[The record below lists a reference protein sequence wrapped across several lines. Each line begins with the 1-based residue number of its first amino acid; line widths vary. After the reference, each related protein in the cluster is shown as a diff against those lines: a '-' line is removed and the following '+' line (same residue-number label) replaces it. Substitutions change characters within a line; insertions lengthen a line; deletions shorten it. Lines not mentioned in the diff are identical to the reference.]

1 MANQD
6 QLQGLLA
13 YLLNDSQIE
22 RYLPFVLES
31 LSLARYIEDDSAES
45 TNFHKWI
52 TRLNSLLHSK
62 NSTARYAGIT
72 LIRATCEQSNMLYLA
87 NVSSWVPNI
96 LNLLTRP
103 EPTAVQEEAI
113 KTLLMLFAK
122 AADKP
127 EVQRE
132 VTTPNLPKFNHALLN
147 LSGNKDL
154 LPVIFDALISSFTN
168 FPTTSRPIAD
178 NSRKLCLSLLD
189 GSLGHSTSIIESA
202 SACLTTIFLT
212 ATNANRPELW
222 RTTALR
228 LLGTANRAL
237 DRLFDAIDEESSNS
251 DKLPAYDFPPVV
263 SEYSEAFIVLFKRTE
278 AINEAL
284 IKTLTT
290 SSHSAMNVPVAQ
302 IVDYLCRIYNVN
314 AGSLMRDFKDKAEYN
329 CLMAG
334 MPKLILNTN
343 RLFAAMI
350 HCCGNSLI
358 RYLRLFSSLLLQLL
372 TQNKKKR
379 VVRASIYQLVT
390 LCLQKFGVGFGEM
403 VSKPLLAIIFEDIQ
417 LPKRRQNTATDS
429 KANVSVVGKQPGKKR
444 KRDITNSDEIVQSQ
458 AEDSPTTLLLSSLEV
473 LTALLMCYGSSLS
486 AEQRSSI
493 DSLLLSRI
501 LKETQEINGEKS
513 IECVTEMLYECLIAS
528 VVRPIETQASVLPH
542 ALHIFSAGTHC
553 QSHRLRLVCTRGLSI
568 CEIIMHSRL
577 PPIPRSESKAA
588 PVVYIPGL
596 GNLLDENAIDGSKSA
611 AIKSSDMVN
620 DMEQDNEPE
629 IPIMS
634 FRDEMSDL
642 SQRTLKPNSS
652 FEYKKPDNSLTAKI
666 HSPVKIA
673 SVNETKDAPHNTQ
686 SNGTAT
692 LHAPEPET
700 QTEVK
705 RIRIEETKVVEHPSV
720 SEDKFTVQTE
730 VTESNAVIVEQV
742 ITPASLPA
750 KKEVTKVPSAA
761 VMSDDEDM
769 MDIPEIDMGGP
780 DSDVESD

>member
-1 MANQD
+1 
-6 QLQGLLA
+6 
-13 YLLNDSQIE
+13 
-22 RYLPFVLES
+22 
-31 LSLARYIEDDSAES
+31 
-45 TNFHKWI
+45 
-52 TRLNSLLHSK
+52 
-62 NSTARYAGIT
+62 
-72 LIRATCEQSNMLYLA
+72 
-87 NVSSWVPNI
+87 
-96 LNLLTRP
+96 
-103 EPTAVQEEAI
+103 
-113 KTLLMLFAK
+113 
-122 AADKP
+122 
-127 EVQRE
+127 
-132 VTTPNLPKFNHALLN
+132 
-147 LSGNKDL
+147 
-154 LPVIFDALISSFTN
+154 
-168 FPTTSRPIAD
+168 
-178 NSRKLCLSLLD
+178 
-189 GSLGHSTSIIESA
+189 
-202 SACLTTIFLT
+202 
-212 ATNANRPELW
+212 
-222 RTTALR
+222 
-228 LLGTANRAL
+228 
-237 DRLFDAIDEESSNS
+237 
-251 DKLPAYDFPPVV
+251 
-263 SEYSEAFIVLFKRTE
+263 
-278 AINEAL
+278 
-284 IKTLTT
+284 
-290 SSHSAMNVPVAQ
+290 
-302 IVDYLCRIYNVN
+302 
-314 AGSLMRDFKDKAEYN
+314 
-329 CLMAG
+329 
-334 MPKLILNTN
+334 
-343 RLFAAMI
+343 
-350 HCCGNSLI
+350 
-358 RYLRLFSSLLLQLL
+358 
-372 TQNKKKR
+372 
-379 VVRASIYQLVT
+379 VRASIYQLVT

-730 VTESNAVIVEQV
+730 VTESNAVIAEQV